1 MTITAIILVLISTF
15 MHASW
20 NFFGKKTSPTLGFFF
35 LTMIAGAVLFSPFV
49 FWQWHLVAAFDH
61 EIIILLFATGLFQS
75 LYLWGLAEAYRAG
88 DMSIAYPI
96 ARSSP
101 LIIVAI
107 SSTLLGQQS
116 TISSQAVVGILMIVI
131 GCLFIPLTSFRDFK
145 LANYQNRTTAFALLA
160 AFATAGYS
168 LVDNRATELMRGLTD
183 ATGTTLASPWQVSL
197 VYVAL
202 QSAFAVIWMIWF
214 VLSTQKQR
222 LTFRKMLTKQWRIGL
237 LTGALMLGTYSL
249 VILSMAFVSNVSYV
263 VAFRQLSIP
272 LGVLLAVIGLG
283 ESLKLPK
290 IVGVFITFI
299 GLIAV
304 ALG

>member
-1 MTITAIILVLISTF
+1 MTITAIVLVLISTF
-15 MHASW
+15 MHAGW

-35 LTMIAGAVLFSPFV
+35 LTMVAGAVFFSPFV
-49 FWQWHLVAAFDH
+49 FWQWDLIRAFNR
-61 EIIILLFATGLFQS
+61 EIVMLLFATGLLQA

-116 TISSQAVVGILMIVI
+116 TISPQAVIGIVMIVV
-131 GCLFIPLTSFRDFK
+131 GCLFIPLPSFRDFK

-168 LVDNRATELMRGLTD
+168 LVDSHATELMRDLSN
-183 ATGTTLASPWQVSL
+183 ASGTPLASPWQVSL

-202 QSAFAVIWMIWF
+202 QSAFAVIWMVWF
-214 VLSTQKQR
+214 IFSTQKQR
-222 LTFRKMLTKQWRIGL
+222 LAFRQMFIKQWRIGL
-237 LTGALMLGTYSL
+237 LTGVLMLGTYSL

-272 LGVLLAVIGLG
+272 FGVLFAVIGLG
-283 ESLKLPK
+283 ESLKRPK

>member
-1 MTITAIILVLISTF
+1 MTLTAIVLVLISAF
-15 MHASW
+15 MHAGW

-35 LTMIAGAVLFSPFV
+35 LTMAAGAVLFSPFV
-49 FWQWHLVAAFDH
+49 FWQWDLIRAFNR
-61 EIIILLFATGLFQS
+61 EIVILLFASGFFQAI
-75 LYLWGLAEAYRAG
+75 YLWGLAEAYRAG

-107 SSTLLGQQS
+107 SSTFLGQQN
-116 TISSQAVVGILMIVI
+116 TISLQAVVGIVMIVV
-131 GCLFIPLTSFRDFK
+131 GCLFIPLPSFRDFK
-145 LANYQNRTTAFALLA
+145 LSNYQNRTTAFALLA

-168 LVDNRATELMRGLTD
+168 LVDSHATELMRGLTD
-183 ATGTTLASPWQVSL
+183 AIGTPLASPWQVSL
-197 VYVAL
+197 AYVAL
-202 QSAFAVIWMIWF
+202 QSAFSTIWMIWF
-214 VLSTQKQR
+214 VLFTQNQR
-222 LTFRKMLTKQWRIGL
+222 QTFRQMCIKQWRIGL

-272 LGVLLAVIGLG
+272 LGVLFAVIGFG
-283 ESLKLPK
+283 ESLKAPK
-290 IVGVFITFI
+290 IVGVSITFI

>member
-1 MTITAIILVLISTF
+1 MTITAIVLVLISTF
-15 MHASW
+15 MHAGW

-35 LTMIAGAVLFSPFV
+35 LTMMAGAVFFSPFV
-49 FWQWHLVAAFDH
+49 FWQWDLIRAFNR
-61 EIIILLFATGLFQS
+61 EIVILLFATGFFQA

-116 TISSQAVVGILMIVI
+116 TISSQAVIGIMMIVV
-131 GCLFIPLTSFRDFK
+131 GCLFIPLLSFRDFK
-145 LANYQNRTTAFALLA
+145 LSNYQNRTTTFALLA
-160 AFATAGYS
+160 AFSTAGYS
-168 LVDNRATELMRGLTD
+168 LVDNHATELMRGLSD
-183 ATGTTLASPWQVSL
+183 AAGKALASPWQVSL
-197 VYVAL
+197 AYVAL
-202 QSAFAVIWMIWF
+202 QSAFSAIWMVWF
-214 VLSTQKQR
+214 VLSTQTQR
-222 LTFRKMLTKQWRIGL
+222 WTFRQMCAKQWRIGL
-237 LTGALMLGTYSL
+237 LTGVLMLGTYSL

-272 LGVLLAVIGLG
+272 LGVLFAVIGLG

>member
-15 MHASW
+15 MHAGW

-35 LTMIAGAVLFSPFV
+35 LTMVAGTVVFSPVV
-49 FWQWHLVAAFDH
+49 FYHWSLILALNND
-61 EIIILLFATGLFQS
+61 ILILLLLTGLFQS
-75 LYLWGLAEAYRAG
+75 FYLWGLAEAYKAG

-101 LIIVAI
+101 LIVVCI
-107 SSTLLGQQS
+107 SSFFLGQQQNVS
-116 TISSQAVVGILMIVI
+116 AQAVAGIVFIVI
-131 GCLFIPLTSFRDFK
+131 GCLFIPLPSFRALK
-145 LANYQNRTTAFALLA
+145 LSNYQNRTTAFALVA

-168 LVDNRATELMRGLTD
+168 LVDNRATQLMRGLTND
-183 ATGTTLASPWQVSL
+183 AGDTIASASEVAL

-202 QSAFAVIWMIWF
+202 QSAFSVIWMITI

-222 LTFRKMLTKQWRIGL
+222 TELSFLSRTQWRAAL
-237 LTGALMLGTYSL
+237 FTGALMLGTYSL
-249 VILSMAFVSNVSYV
+249 VILSMAFVDNVSYV

-272 LGVLLAVIGLG
+272 LGVLFAVIGFG
-283 ESLKLPK
+283 ESLKGPK
-290 IVGVFITFI
+290 IIGVAITFI

>member
-1 MTITAIILVLISTF
+1 MTLTAIVLVLISTF
-15 MHASW
+15 MHAGW

-35 LTMIAGAVLFSPFV
+35 LTMVAGAVLFSPFV
-49 FWQWHLVAAFDH
+49 FWQWNLVAAFNRD
-61 EIIILLFATGLFQS
+61 IVILLFATGLFQS

-107 SSTLLGQQS
+107 SSTVLGQQG
-116 TISSQAVVGILMIVI
+116 TISSQAVIGIVMIVV
-131 GCLFIPLTSFRDFK
+131 GCLFIPLPSFKDFK

-168 LVDNRATELMRGLTD
+168 LVDNHATELMRALD
-183 ATGTTLASPWQVSL
+183 DDMGTPLASPWQVSL

-202 QSAFAVIWMIWF
+202 QSAFSVIWMIWF
-214 VLSTQKQR
+214 VLSTPNQR
-222 LTFRKMLTKQWRIGL
+222 QTFNKMLVKQWRIGL

-272 LGVLLAVIGLG
+272 LGVLFAVIGLG

>member
-15 MHASW
+15 MHAGW

-35 LTMIAGAVLFSPFV
+35 LTMVAGSLIFSPVV
-49 FWQWHLVAAFDH
+49 FYHWSLIMALNVD
-61 EIIILLFATGLFQS
+61 IVVLLFLTGLFQS
-75 LYLWGLAEAYRAG
+75 FYLWGLAEAYKSG

-101 LIIVAI
+101 LIVVCI
-107 SSTLLGQQS
+107 SSFFLGQQQNVS
-116 TISSQAVVGILMIVI
+116 AQAVVGIVLIVL
-131 GCLFIPLTSFRDFK
+131 GCLFIPLPSFRDLK
-145 LANYQNRTTAFALLA
+145 LSNYQNRTTAFALVA

-168 LVDNRATELMRGLTD
+168 LVDNRATQLMRGLTND
-183 ATGTTLASPWQVSL
+183 VGDTLASASEVAL
-197 VYVAL
+197 VYVTL
-202 QSAFAVIWMIWF
+202 QSAFSVIWMIGI

-222 LTFRKMLTKQWRIGL
+222 SELCILSKTQWRAAL

-249 VILSMAFVSNVSYV
+249 VILSMAFVDNVSYV

-272 LGVLLAVIGLG
+272 LGVLFAVIGFK
-283 ESLKLPK
+283 ESLKRPK
-290 IVGVFITFI
+290 IIGVIITFI